1 MVKYVDNGGGIMKI
15 GIFSDAYIPF
25 TNGVT
30 TSILM
35 LKQTLEEKGHTVYIV
50 TVSTSRKFEIED
62 QGKIIRLPSL
72 PIPMYN
78 YRISF
83 LYHKKAMKIIES
95 WHLDVIHSQTEFGLG
110 MFARIVSNKYDI
122 PLVHTCHTMYEDYVH
137 YINGGHFNKLFKNI
151 VKKITQK
158 FCRRDNLELIVPT
171 AKISHLYRDKY
182 HIDKNIHV
190 VPTGIEINKFDMNQ
204 YPDFDK
210 LKLRNQLGIQK
221 DDFLVLFVGRIAQEK
236 NLELLIQA
244 MNELQNNIKLLIVGD
259 GPQLNALK
267 SMSNQNIIYTG
278 SIDWNDN
285 IQYYYFIAD
294 CFATASQSETQ
305 GLTVIEAMAAKLPV
319 IAINDESFANTVK
332 NGYNGYIFDN
342 EKEYQDDVL
351 KLYNNEDISK
361 QLSQGA
367 YETSKEY
374 SATVFGDRLL
384 EVYNEVLNRG
394 ENK

>member
-1 MVKYVDNGGGIMKI
+1 MKI

-35 LKQTLEEKGHTVYIV
+35 LKQSLEEKGHTVYIV

-83 LYHKKAMKIIES
+83 LYHKEAMKMIQS
-95 WHLDVIHSQTEFGLG
+95 WNLDVIHSQTEFGIG
-110 MFARIVSNKYDI
+110 MYARIVSNKYNI

-158 FCRRDNLELIVPT
+158 FCQRKNLELIVPT
-171 AKISHLYRDKY
+171 EKISKLYKEKY
-182 HIDKNIHV
+182 HINMDIHV
-190 VPTGIEINKFDMNQ
+190 VPTGIDIDKFDINQ
-204 YPDFDK
+204 YPNFDK
-210 LKLRNQLGIQK
+210 LKLRNELGIHE
-221 DDFLVLFVGRIAQEK
+221 DDFVVLFVGRIAQEK
-236 NLELLIQA
+236 NLGMLIQV
-244 MNELQNNIKLLIVGD
+244 MNQLPNNIKLLIVGD
-259 GPQLNALK
+259 GPQLSKLK
-267 SMSNQNIIYTG
+267 SISNQNVIYTG

-294 CFATASQSETQ
+294 CFATASKSETQ

-319 IAINDESFANTVK
+319 IAINDESFTNTLK
-332 NGYNGYIFDN
+332 HGYNGYIFDN
-342 EKEYQDDVL
+342 ERQYQEAII
-351 KLYNNEDISK
+351 KIYENQDILEM
-361 QLSQGA
+361 LSQGA

-374 SATVFGDRLL
+374 SASLFGDRLL
-384 EVYNEVLNRG
+384 EVYKKVLQG
-394 ENK
+394 KNK

>member
-1 MVKYVDNGGGIMKI
+1 MLKYVNDGGGIMKI

-35 LKQTLEEKGHTVYIV
+35 LKHSLEEKGHTVYIV

-62 QGKIIRLPSL
+62 NDHIIRLPSL

-83 LYHKKAMKIIES
+83 LHSKKAMEIIES
-95 WHLDVIHSQTEFGLG
+95 WHLDVIHSQTEFGIG
-110 MFARIVSNKYDI
+110 MFARIVSNKYHI

-137 YINGGHFNKLFKNI
+137 YINGGHFNGLSKNI

-158 FCRRDNLELIVPT
+158 FCQRKNLELIVPT
-171 AKISHLYRDKY
+171 TKISKLYNEKY
-182 HIDKNIHV
+182 NIKKNIHV
-190 VPTGIEINKFDMNQ
+190 VPTGINIDKFDINQ
-204 YPDFDK
+204 YPSFDK
-210 LKLRNQLGIQK
+210 DKLRNELGISK
-221 DDFLVLFVGRIAQEK
+221 DDFVILFVGRIAQEK
-236 NLELLIQA
+236 NLEMLIQV
-244 MNELQNNIKLLIVGD
+244 MNQLPNNIKLLIVGD
-259 GPQLNALK
+259 GPQLSQLK
-267 SMSNQNIIYTG
+267 SISNQNVIYTG

-285 IQYYYFIAD
+285 IQYYYFIAN

-319 IAINDESFANTVK
+319 IAINDESFTNTLK
-332 NGYNGYIFDN
+332 HGYNGYIFDN
-342 EKEYQDDVL
+342 DQQYIDAII
-351 KLYNNEDISK
+351 KLYNNKDVLDK
-361 QLSQGA
+361 LSLGA

-374 SATVFGDRLL
+374 LASLFGDRLL
-384 EVYNEVLNRG
+384 EIYKKVL
-394 ENK
+394 

>member
-1 MVKYVDNGGGIMKI
+1 MKI

-35 LKQTLEEKGHTVYIV
+35 LKQSLEEKGHTVYIV
-50 TVSTSRKFEIED
+50 TVSTSRKFEIEE

-95 WHLDVIHSQTEFGLG
+95 WHLDVIHSQTEFGIG
-110 MFARIVSNKYDI
+110 MFARIVSDKYNI
-122 PLVHTCHTMYEDYVH
+122 PLIHTCHTMYEDYVH
-137 YINGGHFNKLFKNI
+137 YINGGHFNGLFKNI

-158 FCRRDNLELIVPT
+158 FCQRKNLELIVPT
-171 AKISHLYRDKY
+171 EKISKLYNEKY
-182 HIDKNIHV
+182 HINMDINVI
-190 VPTGIEINKFDMNQ
+190 PTGIDIDKFDMNQ
-204 YPDFDK
+204 YPNFDK
-210 LKLRNQLGIQK
+210 EKLRKDLKIDK
-221 DDFLVLFVGRIAQEK
+221 DDFVILFVGRIAQEK
-236 NLELLIQA
+236 NLEMLIRVMDQLP
-244 MNELQNNIKLLIVGD
+244 ENIKLLIVGD
-259 GPQLNALK
+259 GPQLSQLK
-267 SMSNQNIIYTG
+267 SISNQNVIYTG

-319 IAINDESFANTVK
+319 IAINDESFTNTVK
-332 NGYNGYIFDN
+332 DGYNGYIFDN
-342 EKEYQDDVL
+342 DQQYIDAII
-351 KLYNNEDISK
+351 KLYENKDILDT
-361 QLSQGA
+361 LSLGA

-374 SATVFGDRLL
+374 SASVFGDRLL
-384 EVYNEVLNRG
+384 EVYKKVL
-394 ENK
+394 